1 MLNFLDLDAAIRRR
15 ASYAENENFR
25 RIEVPMTLSSSR
37 ERDIW
42 ATDPDIDTRT
52 KGARYDAS

>member
-25 RIEVPMTLSSSR
+25 RIGVPVTLSSSS

-42 ATDPDIDTRT
+42 TTDPDKDNRA
-52 KGARYDAS
+52 KGAIYDA